1 MNSSREA
8 MNPMSQKAE
17 VIIIRTSKWQK
28 ECSLAN
34 VLIFKF
40 CMPSRISNVVDA
52 EVLSFA

>member
-17 VIIIRTSKWQK
+17 VIIIRTSEWQK

-34 VLIFKF
+34 VLILKF